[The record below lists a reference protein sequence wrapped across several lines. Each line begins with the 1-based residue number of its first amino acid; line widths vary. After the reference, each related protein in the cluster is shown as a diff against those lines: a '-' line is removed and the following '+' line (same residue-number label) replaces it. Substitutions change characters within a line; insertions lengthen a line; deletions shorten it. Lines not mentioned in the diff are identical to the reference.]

1 MLIAEI
7 LVRCVNFTLRAAP
20 IRAVLAVGCVMA
32 LGACGAPSEP
42 PAAPAELIR
51 VGTQVVTVDD
61 FETAFAISRIAYEY
75 QDLKQPPVWR
85 EARLRLLGQLVEE
98 ALVREQARLLGIDVG
113 DAEVDAAEEQI
124 RKDYPKGAFEDL
136 LLQQAVRYSNWRERL
151 RVRLLMEKTAR
162 KVLGAQVQALK
173 ESDDDRAPP
182 AEAETE
188 QGDHS
193 PPRLTAEAAYPQW
206 LRRLRQ
212 EFKVEIN
219 LPEWERLLNAP
230 PA

>member
-1 MLIAEI
+1 MKFALKS
-7 LVRCVNFTLRAAP
+7 TPMRAA
-20 IRAVLAVGCVMA
+20 LAIGCAMA
-32 LGACGAPSEP
+32 LGACGAPSEQ
-42 PAAPAELIR
+42 PAAPVELIR
-51 VGTQVVTVDD
+51 AGVQVVTVDD
-61 FETAFAISRIAYEY
+61 FEAAFAISRIAYDH

-113 DAEVDAAEEQI
+113 DAEVDAAEEQF

-136 LLQQAVRYSNWRERL
+136 LLQQAVRYSTWRERL

-162 KVLGAQVQALK
+162 QALGASGQSSAATAN
-173 ESDDDRAPP
+173 ESAAPG
-182 AEAETE
+182 EAETE
-188 QGDHS
+188 EENLV
-193 PPRLTAEAAYPQW
+193 PPHLSVEAAYPQW
-206 LRRLRQ
+206 LNRMRQ

-230 PA
+230 PT